1 MPLVLGDNSFGL
13 SRSLSLHT
21 PDLLHLNR
29 IEIDLRFT
37 VSLKGMDMCR
47 LVIIRANHDVISFLP
62 EDSRHCQI
70 ITAGLKLT
78 QLFLQPIPW
87 MKELPCF
94 RFACA
99 RLGTIIVYPSHKRR
113 E

>member
-21 PDLLHLNR
+21 PDSLQLNR
-29 IEIDLRFT
+29 IEIVLRFT
-37 VSLKGMDMCR
+37 VSLKGMNMSR
-47 LVIIRANHDVISFLP
+47 LVIIRVNHDVISFLP
-62 EDSRHCQI
+62 EDSRHCEI

-87 MKELPCF
+87 MKELP
-94 RFACA
+94 RVGFA
-99 RLGTIIVYPSHKRR
+99 
-113 E
+113 